1 VDIGGGSSEIV
12 AGTVAGGVSWY
23 VSVDV
28 GSGVLTERLVHGDPP
43 TPDEIDALR
52 AEADTAFAGITAPR
66 MRFAYA
72 VGGSATS
79 LRMLCGN
86 ELSPATLDD
95 ALGRVSAWPV
105 RDAAR
110 RLALARERVRLLP
123 AALVLLRAASTVLG
137 GLPLAV
143 ARGGL
148 REGVVLEDFASRPPN
163 GVE

>member
-1 VDIGGGSSEIV
+1 
-12 AGTVAGGVSWY
+12 
-23 VSVDV
+23 
-28 GSGVLTERLVHGDPP
+28 
-43 TPDEIDALR
+43 
-52 AEADTAFAGITAPR
+52 
-66 MRFAYA
+66 M
-72 VGGSATS
+72 
-79 LRMLCGN
+79 
-86 ELSPATLDD
+86 DD

-110 RLALARERVRLLP
+110 RLSLARERVRLLP
-123 AALVLLRAASTVLG
+123 AGLILLRAASTVLG